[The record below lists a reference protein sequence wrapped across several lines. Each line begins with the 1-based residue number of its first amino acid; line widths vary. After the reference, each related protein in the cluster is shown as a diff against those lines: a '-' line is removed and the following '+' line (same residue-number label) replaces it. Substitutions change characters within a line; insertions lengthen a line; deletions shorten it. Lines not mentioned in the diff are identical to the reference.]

1 MGMDIDGSMMVGC
14 YVEELFYD
22 EDDFENTYEYLES
35 LGLETLSPYYA
46 SEIGER
52 FCGFYVSDVPIANID
67 KWLLDVKEKA
77 KEFESLTGQE
87 ANLVG
92 MQDVW

>member
-1 MGMDIDGSMMVGC
+1 MGMDIDGCMMVGC
-14 YVEELFYD
+14 YVEELYYD
-22 EDDFENTYEYLES
+22 EEEFEDDYAYVEH
-35 LGLETLSPYYA
+35 LGLETLSPYYDSA
-46 SEIGER
+46 MSDR
-52 FCGFYVSDVPIANID
+52 FCGFSVSDIPIANID
-67 KWLLDVKEKA
+67 KWLLGVKAKA